1 MNDPQ
6 TQTSQTVPP
15 SVEDVLRDE
24 ISTLRSELRA
34 ANERIADLSGQIKQ
48 HGESRVIAP
57 YEEEAIREQARG
69 FNAMNDQQNEI
80 AKYLREHYAQE
91 IARGEHAGMT
101 LVEVLKRYLSRER
114 QFSASKAAVQ

>member
-24 ISTLRSELRA
+24 IRTLRSELRA

-57 YEEEAIREQARG
+57 YEEEAIREQARA

-80 AKYLREHYAQE
+80 AKYLRTHYAQE
-91 IARGEHAGMT
+91 IARGDHSGISLA
-101 LVEVLKRYLSRER
+101 EVIKRYLSRER
-114 QFSASKAAVQ
+114 QLPRGAVYS

>member
-24 ISTLRSELRA
+24 IRTLRSELRA

-57 YEEEAIREQARG
+57 YEEEAIREQARA
-69 FNAMNDQQNEI
+69 FTAMNDQQNEI
-80 AKYLREHYAQE
+80 AKYLREYYAQE
-91 IARGEHAGMT
+91 IARGEHAGMS
-101 LVEVLKRYLSRER
+101 LAEVIKRYLSRER
-114 QFSASKAAVQ
+114 QLPRGAVYS